1 MIPMADSTGYREAMV
16 GALSLYDSQG
26 ERQHTVYLAA
36 APEYGKAEFK
46 PLMHRILLYS
56 QQDAERRFEAVYSR
70 HPSFP
75 SNAPELGRL
84 H

>member
-1 MIPMADSTGYREAMV
+1 MTAMADTTGYREAMG

-36 APEYGKAEFK
+36 APEYGNAEFK

-75 SNAPELGRL
+75 SSAPEPRRL